1 MFWRRKKE
9 KITRGEYDKMAFYA
23 RLCRMAGAAI
33 VMLHDGEYRTV
44 APSDLSAIK
53 ARLWKVLNAAGVM
66 YTHHSFDCDDYARAA
81 QVAAAAVAAERIPGA
96 SFCFCYAVVR
106 LSDGRDHAVILA
118 EMTSGEIVYLE
129 PQWKL
134 SPAKDVEKVLEVF
147 A

>member
-1 MFWRRKKE
+1 MFWRKK
-9 KITRGEYDKMAFYA
+9 KKPAARGVYNKPSFSA
-23 RLCRMAGAAI
+23 RLRRMTDAA
-33 VMLHDGEYRTV
+33 VVTLHDGEYRTL
-44 APSDLSAIK
+44 STDDLEAIQ

-66 YTHHSFDCDDYARAA
+66 YTRHSFDCDDYARAA

-129 PQWKL
+129 PQWEL
-134 SPAKDVEKVLEVF
+134 SPAKDVEKVLEVY